1 MTAVT
6 GSPPAPGSWREEN
19 RRDRAAAAALGLQRD
34 AARAELRI
42 TERRAAAQTRREQL
56 QARNAAR
63 AQARRA
69 RAARRAARMAW
80 LSGHTVSLLF
90 VPVIAV
96 PAVLAWTAMAAYGRQ
111 LYGPAGLALPA
122 FSEGA
127 MWAFAAAT
135 TVTRHRHPQRPV
147 WHLRAGTAVF
157 AAFGAALN
165 FAHGLA
171 DYGAAAG
178 VVMALVSAAGV
189 IAHQLVTAGPRRSR
203 AERDT
208 ARITRAIARRER
220 AARRA
225 AIRQAPVELDG
236 EGRARLIFEPAT
248 IPGRARAAPAAA
260 PRPARGGPGCRA
272 CCPLCRRPGR
282 RARCR
287 AWPGP
292 AGQAPAASAC
302 PPRRRPPR
310 PPIWPRRARG
320 RPSRPEDDTA
330 RRAGNRRDG
339 RRPFRRRHSPRPDA
353 VRQADPRQF
362 SLGDETA
369 ARLLA
374 EVEARAG
381 PQPLAVVQAARSAR
395 SAGHRETDRQPGDGP
410 SDAAGPPSPDT
421 GSAYPLVLTL
431 PHG

>member
-6 GSPPAPGSWREEN
+6 GSPAVPGSWREEN

-34 AARAELRI
+34 AARAQLQI

-63 AQARRA
+63 AQARRV

-135 TVTRHRHPQRPV
+135 TVTRHRHPQLPV

-189 IAHQLVTAGPRRSR
+189 TAHQLVTAGPRRSR

-220 AARRA
+220 AARHT

-236 EGRARLIFEPAT
+236 EGHARLIFEPGT
-248 IPGRARAAPAAA
+248 IPGQAARDGGQATAPQPAPA
-260 PRPARGGPGCRA
+260 GGPGPAAGQWLVPRLVPA
-272 CCPLCRRPGR
+272 VLSGPACPLSARPGTI
-282 RARCR
+282 
-287 AWPGP
+287 
-292 AGQAPAASAC
+292 AGQAPAASAAPAA
-302 PPRRRPPR
+302 PPPAASPQTAAAGASAARPVTAR
-310 PPIWPRRARG
+310 TMPPAGPVTAAMVAERFAAGIARG
-320 RPSRPEDDTA
+320 QMPSGKQIR
-330 RRAGNRRDG
+330 
-339 RRPFRRRHSPRPDA
+339 
-353 VRQADPRQF
+353 RQF
-362 SLGDETA
+362 SVGSETA

-374 EVEARAG
+374 EVEAMGG
-381 PQPLAVVQAARSAR
+381 PQPLAVVRAAR
-395 SAGHRETDRQPGDGP
+395 
-410 SDAAGPPSPDT
+410 
-421 GSAYPLVLTL
+421 
-431 PHG
+431 